1 LNGGRVSAK
10 TKKNILEAFFMK
22 KVVSA
27 AFIMLA
33 ACGMAFSGGKAD
45 VGFTISTLNNPFF
58 VSMKDGADAAAKA
71 SGARLAVTD
80 AANDPAKQV
89 KDIEDLVNKGVKVLV
104 INPVDSAAV
113 APAVKDV
120 MSKGVKIIAVD
131 RYVEG
136 VTVNTYIG
144 TNNVLAANKA
154 GKHFARIVKPGAVIA
169 VLEGVPSTSS
179 NIDRMEGYRQ
189 ALAEAG
195 LSIAVTQTANYNRAE
210 ALTVTE
216 NILQSNPNITAIISM
231 NDEMALGA
239 IEAVRAK
246 GKVPGKDILI
256 AGFDASADARA
267 AVMAGEMIY
276 TVEQKPVLMGS
287 TAVETAKKY
296 IDGGN
301 VPATIPVDVEI
312 IARK

>member
-1 LNGGRVSAK
+1 
-10 TKKNILEAFFMK
+10 MK
-22 KVVSA
+22 KAVSA
-27 AFIMLA
+27 ACILLA
-33 ACGMAFSGGKAD
+33 VCGMAWAGGKAD

-58 VSMKDGADAAAKA
+58 VSMKEGAEAAAKTA
-71 SGARLAVTD
+71 GVQLAVTD

-89 KDIEDLVNKGVKVLV
+89 KDIEDLVNKGIKVLV

-113 APAVKDV
+113 APTIKDV
-120 MSKGVKIIAVD
+120 MGKGIKIIAVD
-131 RYVEG
+131 RYVDG
-136 VTVNTYIG
+136 VTVDTYIG

-154 GKHFARIVKPGAVIA
+154 GKYFVQVVKPDAVIA
-169 VLEGVPSTSS
+169 ILEGVPSTSS

-189 ALAEAG
+189 ALTEAG
-195 LSIAVTQTANYNRAE
+195 LKIAVTQTANYNRAE

-216 NILQSNPNITAIISM
+216 NILQSNPNITAIIPM

-256 AGFDASADARA
+256 AGFDAGADART

-276 TVEQKPVLMGS
+276 TVEQKPVLMGATS
-287 TAVETAKKY
+287 VETAKKY
-296 IDGGN
+296 IDGGT

-312 IARK
+312 ITKQ